1 MEDALRSEHLPAGHD
16 EESPDEKKTHQ
27 NALSS
32 GERVSKNFENMTSD
46 PTVLP
51 AFTTVSITPPVVQNL
66 EKN

>member
-1 MEDALRSEHLPAGHD
+1 MRYGPNTSLLDMTRNRLTRE
-16 EESPDEKKTHQ
+16 KTHQ
-27 NALSS
+27 NTLSS

-46 PTVLP
+46 SIVLP